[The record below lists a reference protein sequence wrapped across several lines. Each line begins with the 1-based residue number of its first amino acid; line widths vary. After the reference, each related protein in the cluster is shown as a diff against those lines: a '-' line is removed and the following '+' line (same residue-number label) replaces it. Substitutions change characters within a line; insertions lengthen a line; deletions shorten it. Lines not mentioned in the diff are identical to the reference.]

1 GFVYDFCIRANW
13 KPKHIGNVL
22 RDLYQ
27 DPVHGWTQDFFRYP
41 SEEKANYWARVYS
54 AVALWRTGRLNIPA

>member
-1 GFVYDFCIRANW
+1 MLYDPNPGALQPNKLIGFVYDFCIRANW

-27 DPVHGWTQDFFRYP
+27 DPVHGW
-41 SEEKANYWARVYS
+41 
-54 AVALWRTGRLNIPA
+54 